1 MSLFSSFSRAVTR
14 SMTSS
19 MVRACSD
26 GLGAAA
32 AAMVP
37 SPLDASTRMAVID
50 TLRIF
55 SLPSVGQA
63 QLNPHAGRKIDR
75 LAVPLCR
82 FKLNLLCCADGG
94 LVESMAQ
101 SAHHM
106 VDLHG
111 TVRQEHHVDDH
122 VAFQLQTAPFRG
134 VLRTR
139 LVQDVHRPT
148 SGLRG
153 SCFLLRNV
161 RYRALVGKT
170 RVLHRSA
177 LPARRRIRG

>member
-55 SLPSVGQA
+55 LLPSVGQA
-63 QLNPHAGRKIDR
+63 ELNPHAGRKIHR

-82 FKLNLLCCADGG
+82 LELDLLCCVNGG
-94 LVESMAQ
+94 LVETVAQ
-101 SAHHM
+101 SAYHVAH
-106 VDLHG
+106 LHR
-111 TVRQEHHVDDH
+111 TARQEHHV
-122 VAFQLQTAPFRG
+122 
-134 VLRTR
+134 
-139 LVQDVHRPT
+139 
-148 SGLRG
+148 
-153 SCFLLRNV
+153 
-161 RYRALVGKT
+161 
-170 RVLHRSA
+170 
-177 LPARRRIRG
+177 